1 VENDIEGRCAGYTA
15 VLTKQF
21 LEIEIIYVASFCHY
35 FSIFFLKNEF
45 SYIPML
51 SELKNVVGRCL

>member
-35 FSIFFLKNEF
+35 FSIFFLK
-45 SYIPML
+45 
-51 SELKNVVGRCL
+51 K